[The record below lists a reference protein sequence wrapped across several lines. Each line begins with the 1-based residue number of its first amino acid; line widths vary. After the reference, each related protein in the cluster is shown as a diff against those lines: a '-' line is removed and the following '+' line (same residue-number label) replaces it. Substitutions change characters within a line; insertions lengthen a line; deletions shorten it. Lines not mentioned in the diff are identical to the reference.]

1 MKLFSHIVAFV
12 ACLCLQTAPAGAQS
26 AQEKETAR
34 NAIRERLR
42 QVLETAGK
50 RSDVNVTF
58 RQSDTQPYNFV
69 GVMQSGLSHTDGLEI
84 VISVTAAETIGF
96 RVYPHYKGGYINV
109 DKAKDAPALMRKL
122 LSLSHSNFLFWG
134 IDDSNDVFCGYT
146 ITLESGFPPEVIEI
160 VLRSIHNADGFVGEM
175 RALIDG
181 SSPSGGS

>member
-1 MKLFSHIVAFV
+1 MKLFSHLLVSV
-12 ACLCLQTAPAGAQS
+12 ACLYLQTAPAGAQS

-34 NAIRERLR
+34 NATRERLR

-69 GVMQSGLSHTDGLEI
+69 GIMQSGLSHTDSLEI
-84 VISVTAAETIGF
+84 VITVTANETIGF

-109 DKAKDAPALMRKL
+109 DKAKDGPALMHKL

-146 ITLESGFPPEVIEI
+146 VTLESGFPPEVIEI
-160 VLRSIHNADGFVGEM
+160 VLRSIHNTDGFLGGM